1 MKTVKAALKPLGK
14 EYCDALDLAFKQR
27 WIDVPE
33 RKGKRSGGYSGG
45 CYDTYPY
52 ILLNFQGTLD
62 DVFTLAHELG
72 HSLHSYYSRKYQPY
86 HYHGYKIFVA
96 EVASTTNEILLAE
109 YLLGKTKD
117 KDVRT
122 YLLCHLADE
131 IRLTIYRQTMFAEF
145 ELKIHEHV
153 ERHEPLTADLL
164 EQEYYDMNEFYHGLK
179 ADKLIGLE
187 WSRIPHMYYNFY
199 VYKYATGM
207 SAAIQLANRILK
219 EGKPALDDYFGFLKA
234 GGSRDVLDIM
244 RGAGVDLEKPEPVAA
259 ALDYFGTI
267 IDRLEKLC

>member
-1 MKTVKAALKPLGK
+1 HA
-14 EYCDALDLAFKQR
+14 
-27 WIDVPE
+27 
-33 RKGKRSGGYSGG
+33 
-45 CYDTYPY
+45 
-52 ILLNFQGTLD
+52 
-62 DVFTLAHELG
+62 
-72 HSLHSYYSRKYQPY
+72 
-86 HYHGYKIFVA
+86 
-96 EVASTTNEILLAE
+96 
-109 YLLGKTKD
+109 
-117 KDVRT
+117 
-122 YLLCHLADE
+122 
-131 IRLTIYRQTMFAEF
+131 
-145 ELKIHEHV
+145 

-164 EQEYYDMNEFYHGLK
+164 ESEYYDMNEFYHGLK

-187 WSRIPHMYYNFY
+187 WARIPHMYYNFY

-267 IDRLEKLC
+267 VDRLEKLC